1 MFLLILSYLD
11 DLSVNVPKVGEPTL
25 FDAIRDDPAGRLPPP
40 NTGSTSLQEAIASR
54 LRTSPQPTH
63 GSGEGDASATASP
76 NGVRPVT
83 VISPREQSTAPNHSR
98 VMSGETGA
106 QRRDLGSVTG
116 RVAGNSS
123 SPRKIKS
130 MMGRLLRG
138 IWNE

>member
-1 MFLLILSYLD
+1 VD
-11 DLSVNVPKVGEPTL
+11 VPKVEEITL
-25 FDAIRDDPAGRLPPP
+25 FDAIRDGPTGRLPPP
-40 NTGSTSLQEAIASR
+40 NTGSTSLQEALASR

-63 GSGEGDASATASP
+63 GSGGEDASATASP
-76 NGVRPVT
+76 NGVEQVAVT
-83 VISPREQSTAPNHSR
+83 SPLELSTAPNHSR
-98 VMSGETGA
+98 VVSGETGA